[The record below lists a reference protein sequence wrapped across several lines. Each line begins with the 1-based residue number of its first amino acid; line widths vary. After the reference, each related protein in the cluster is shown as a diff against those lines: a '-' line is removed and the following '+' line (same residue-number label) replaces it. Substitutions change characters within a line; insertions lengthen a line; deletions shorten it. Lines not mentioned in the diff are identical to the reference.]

1 MNFESWQWVV
11 AALAALLVGV
21 SKGGIAGLGFLP
33 VVIFAQVLPSTRQS
47 SGFVLPLLIFGDVVA
62 VLNFRRHTRWAH
74 LWKLFPWTVAGVL
87 VGYFALG
94 RINDRQAAKLIGL
107 IVFGL
112 VLLQLWRR
120 RREKLA
126 QPGEAFDQGWW
137 FGPTIGVLAGF
148 TTLVANAAGPLMA
161 IYLLA
166 MHLPKLEFVGTGAVF
181 FMLLNWFKVPFMV
194 NLGLITADSVKFNL
208 LLAPAVLA
216 GTFAGRWLLTRINQK
231 GFENLALGLSAAGA
245 VKLLF

>member
-1 MNFESWQWVV
+1 VNFESWQWVV
-11 AALAALLVGV
+11 AALAAMLVGV

-62 VLNFRRHTRWAH
+62 VLNYRRHTQWSH
-74 LWKLFPWTVAGVL
+74 LWKLFPWTAAGVL
-87 VGYFALG
+87 AGYFAMG
-94 RINDRQAAKLIGL
+94 RINDRQAAKLIGAL
-107 IVFGL
+107 VFGL
-112 VLLQLWRR
+112 VVLHLWRR
-120 RREKLA
+120 RQAKLA
-126 QPGEAFDQGWW
+126 EPGEVLDQGWW
-137 FGPTIGVLAGF
+137 FAPMIGVLAGF

-166 MHLPKLEFVGTGAVF
+166 MHLPKMEFVGTGAVF

-231 GFENLALGLSAAGA
+231 WFENLALGLSAAGA
-245 VKLLF
+245 VKLLL

>member
-1 MNFESWQWVV
+1 VSFESWQWVV
-11 AALAALLVGV
+11 AALAAMLVGV

-62 VLNFRRHTRWAH
+62 VLNYRRHTQWSH
-74 LWKLFPWTVAGVL
+74 LWKLFPWTAAGVFA
-87 VGYFALG
+87 GYFAMG
-94 RINDRQAAKLIGL
+94 RINDRQAAKLIGAL
-107 IVFGL
+107 VFGL
-112 VLLQLWRR
+112 VILHLWRR
-120 RREKLA
+120 RQAKLA
-126 QPGEAFDQGWW
+126 VPGEELEQGWW
-137 FGPTIGVLAGF
+137 FAPMIGVLAGF

-166 MHLPKLEFVGTGAVF
+166 MHLPKMEFVGTGAVF

-231 GFENLALGLSAAGA
+231 WFENLALGLSAAGA
-245 VKLLF
+245 VKLLL